1 MSPVNPKRA
10 ASVRARLRNVA
21 KTQGVDFQQ
30 VLVRFALERILYPWT
45 PISGPSD
52 LSMGISV
59 LLLTLNEAANLP
71 ACLAPAVA
79 DDVHGPLAALFR
91 ALSQLSGAVG
101 ASRPLSLQAGRPG

>member
-45 PISGPSD
+45 PICWSKRSVNGYLCSITDAERSGQS
-52 LSMGISV
+52 
-59 LLLTLNEAANLP
+59 ARLP
-71 ACLAPAVA
+71 GAC
-79 DDVHGPLAALFR
+79 R
-91 ALSQLSGAVG
+91 
-101 ASRPLSLQAGRPG
+101 RR